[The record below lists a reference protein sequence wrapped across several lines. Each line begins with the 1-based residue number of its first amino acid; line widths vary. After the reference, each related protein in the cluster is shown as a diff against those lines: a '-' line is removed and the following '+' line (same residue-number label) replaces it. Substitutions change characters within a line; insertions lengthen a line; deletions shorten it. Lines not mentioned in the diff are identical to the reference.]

1 MPGLPSW
8 AFVNKVKMSSR
19 TRVDWNPMDCH
30 EIQWMKEIQNSEASG
45 ASRPEI
51 PVFFLLGKRHCSC
64 FWELVLQRNMADVSV
79 QAAHFTQQWG
89 TFKEKYC

>member
-30 EIQWMKEIQNSEASG
+30 EVQWMKEIKTQKPQEPHVPSSC
-45 ASRPEI
+45 
-51 PVFFLLGKRHCSC
+51 FLLLGKRHCSC

-89 TFKEKYC
+89 TFKEEYC